1 MPEVDPALNGR
12 FTHRHNVRSFLFG
25 FAKDVATG
33 LPVASLRERIAV
45 VTQKPVL
52 LTLLVT
58 CGPQVRTTYLVVFL
72 ASEAGIDGAHAGP
85 CCLCGALPLRSA
97 SRPAED

>member
-58 CGPQVRTTYLVVFL
+58 LLWAT
-72 ASEAGIDGAHAGP
+72 GAYNLSR
-85 CCLCGALPLRSA
+85 CLSG
-97 SRPAED
+97 E